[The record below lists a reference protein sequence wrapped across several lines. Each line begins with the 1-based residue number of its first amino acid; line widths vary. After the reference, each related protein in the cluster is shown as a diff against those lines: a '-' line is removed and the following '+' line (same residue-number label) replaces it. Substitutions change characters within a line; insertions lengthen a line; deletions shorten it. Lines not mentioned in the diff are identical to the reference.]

1 MSASQTTS
9 TLYRVLS
16 WVVTLAVPVS
26 LVLTSVRLLMTSAFL
41 TFEYN
46 TPNFPED
53 RYGFTKEDRLYWS
66 NIAVD
71 YLLNDEGIS
80 FLSDLK
86 FPDGSPFYNE
96 RELRHMLDVKNTV
109 NGALT
114 VWYISL
120 GLLAVLGVWAWLGKW
135 WPDYRHG
142 LARGGLISAWLVGLL
157 ILFVLVSFGVLFVA
171 FHNIFFAAGT
181 WMFEYSDSLI
191 RLFPERFWRDI
202 FILVGVLTLAG
213 GLALYFVFRRK

>member
-1 MSASQTTS
+1 MSTTQTTP
-9 TLYRVLS
+9 TLYKALS
-16 WVVTLAVPVS
+16 WVVTLAIPVA
-26 LVLTSVRLLMTSAFL
+26 LVLTAVRLLMTSAFL
-41 TFEYN
+41 QFEYN

-66 NIAVD
+66 NLAVD

-80 FLSDLK
+80 FLGDLK
-86 FPDGSPFYNE
+86 FPDGSSFYNE
-96 RELRHMLDVKNTV
+96 RELSHMVDVKNTV
-109 NGALT
+109 EGALT

-135 WPDYRHG
+135 WPVYRSG
-142 LARGGLISAWLVGLL
+142 LARGGLVSAWLVGLL

-202 FILVGVLTLAG
+202 FILVGVLTLIG
-213 GLALYFVFRRK
+213 GLALYFIFRRK

>member
-1 MSASQTTS
+1 MSTTPT
-9 TLYRVLS
+9 TLYKILS
-16 WVVTLAVPVS
+16 WVVTLAVPVA
-26 LVLTSVRLLMTSAFL
+26 LVLMSVRLLMTSAFL

-46 TPNFPED
+46 TPKFPED

-66 NIAVD
+66 KIAVD
-71 YLLNDEGIS
+71 YLLNDEDIS
-80 FLSDLK
+80 FLGDLK

-96 RELRHMLDVKNTV
+96 RELRHMVDVKNTV

-120 GLLAVLGVWAWLGKW
+120 GLLAVLGVWAWFGKW
-135 WPDYRHG
+135 WSDYRHG

-191 RLFPERFWRDI
+191 RLFPERLWRDV

-213 GLALYFVFRRK
+213 GLALYFIFRRK